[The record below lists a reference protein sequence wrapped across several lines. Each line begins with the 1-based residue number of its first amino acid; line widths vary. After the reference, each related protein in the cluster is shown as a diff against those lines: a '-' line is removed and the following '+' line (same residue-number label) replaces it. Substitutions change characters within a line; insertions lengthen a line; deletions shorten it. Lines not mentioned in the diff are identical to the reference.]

1 MQNQSNLGFQTEEVE
16 KLASVLTTFLN
27 EQTGV
32 KLTSFAITGLVTQ
45 INTLLQEI
53 DSKLAQKEK
62 VEGEE
67 STTIQ

>member
-27 EQTGV
+27 EQKGV
-32 KLTSFAITGLVTQ
+32 ILTSFSITGLVTQ

-53 DSKLAQKEK
+53 DNKLVQKEK

>member
-45 INTLLQEI
+45 INTLLQNI
-53 DSKLAQKEK
+53 DNKLAEKENSK
-62 VEGEE
+62 IE
-67 STTIQ
+67 